1 MNECYKCGITEDKA
15 VLYDTILPSG
25 VMKVCRKCS
34 FKEDYPVMKSVASN
48 VNLEKQNTSVYETL
62 KKVSGVN
69 PDIKPKSFVSDRLK
83 GNESLKN
90 IINTSAQRNFRH
102 SPDLKK
108 SLLDNFH
115 WIILRARRLKH
126 LTQEEFAREIQEP
139 EFIVKSLE
147 EGKISDQKVIGKVEK
162 YLGVTLR
169 KEEKKSDTDE
179 ANKDFDVK
187 GMKEFTIADLHEL
200 KKKIEENN

>member
-1 MNECYKCGITEDKA
+1 M
-15 VLYDTILPSG
+15 
-25 VMKVCRKCS
+25 
-34 FKEDYPVMKSVASN
+34 
-48 VNLEKQNTSVYETL
+48 
-62 KKVSGVN
+62 
-69 PDIKPKSFVSDRLK
+69 PKSFLCDRVK
-83 GNESLKN
+83 GKEN
-90 IINTSAQRNFRH
+90 
-102 SPDLKK
+102 LKK
-108 SLLDNFH
+108 IIKTKALLDNFH

-200 KKKIEENN
+200 KKKI